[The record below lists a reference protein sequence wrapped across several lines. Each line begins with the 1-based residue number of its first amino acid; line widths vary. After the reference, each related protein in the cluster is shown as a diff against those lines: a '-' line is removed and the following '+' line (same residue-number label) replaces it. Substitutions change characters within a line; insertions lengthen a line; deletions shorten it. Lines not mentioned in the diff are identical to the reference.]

1 MEWTER
7 RLGRHLN
14 LRDLNVLMT
23 VARCGSMGKAAAQ
36 LSVSQPAISKAVA
49 DLEHALGV
57 RLFDRSQSGAEP
69 TAYGRALLDG
79 GLKAF
84 DELKQAVSHI
94 EFLADPTG
102 GEVRVGSTV
111 IVASSFI
118 ATAVDRL
125 AQRYPRLSVHLL
137 AAEASK
143 IYRALEQREVEVVI
157 AGIFGEVNK
166 DSMNVEVLYEDSF
179 VVAAG
184 ASNPLCRRRRI
195 ELADLM
201 NEPWTLPPPGSPSG
215 SIIVEI
221 FRAGGLDVPR
231 AAFVTSSVPARN
243 ALIASGRFLTVVPAS
258 VLKLGGK
265 GREIKALPV
274 HMPRAGRPIG
284 ILTLKGRSL
293 SPMAQV
299 FIGCARDVAKSIG
312 TRGAASSTVFR
323 RAGTLVPANP
333 PMAAHGGHKRA
344 RPTG

>member
-57 RLFDRSQSGAEP
+57 RLLDRSQSGAEP

-84 DELKQAVSHI
+84 DEIKQAVRHI

-118 ATAVDRL
+118 ATVVDRL
-125 AQRYPRLSVHLL
+125 TQLYPRLSIHLL
-137 AAEASK
+137 AAEAAM
-143 IYRALEQREVEVVI
+143 IYRALEARDVEVVI
-157 AGIFGEVNK
+157 AGIFGEVTR
-166 DSMNVEVLYEDSF
+166 DDMNAEVLYDDAF
-179 VVAAG
+179 VVATG

-195 ELADLM
+195 KLADLM
-201 NEPWTLPPPGSPSG
+201 NEPWTLPPPDSPSG

-221 FRAGGLDVPR
+221 FRASGLDMPR
-231 AAFVTSSVPARN
+231 AALVTSSVPARN
-243 ALIASGRFLTVVPAS
+243 ALLASGRFLTIVPAS
-258 VLKLGGK
+258 VLRLGGK
-265 GREIKALPV
+265 SREIKALSV
-274 HMPRAGRPIG
+274 HTPRTGRPVG

-293 SPMAQV
+293 SPMAQL
-299 FIGCARDVAKSIG
+299 FITCARDVARSIG
-312 TRGAASSTVFR
+312 SRTRVADLS
-323 RAGTLVPANP
+323 
-333 PMAAHGGHKRA
+333 
-344 RPTG
+344 